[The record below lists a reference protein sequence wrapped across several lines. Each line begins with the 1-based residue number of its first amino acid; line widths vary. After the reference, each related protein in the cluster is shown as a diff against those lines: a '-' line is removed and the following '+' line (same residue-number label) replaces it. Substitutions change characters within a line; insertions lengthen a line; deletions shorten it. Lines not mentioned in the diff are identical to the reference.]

1 MISLKTVYQ
10 CFNGENESRRIEI
23 SAQEYK
29 NTPILI
35 EFRLPDGNTFVSNDL
50 ITDDNGEVIYPLPKE
65 ILYQNGRVS
74 VQATI
79 ALSDGKIEKSSVAS
93 FPINGSINSH
103 DDFSILLYNNR
114 LYPKGGNKLRLVG
127 DNDCYKVKFVG
138 IENIGEVFAIFS
150 RDNKTSKPILLNDDG
165 SVNIPLW
172 VLKKGNFELGLY
184 AEGFASAPLEI
195 IVDESIVEQSGVIV
209 DESEPSIV
217 EQLLNKVN
225 SIKYIKSCQI
235 INGKLIVILNDDSE
249 IDAGYVVGGS
259 TALTIQS
266 DWNQNENLQPDYIRN
281 RTHYKEIDEDG
292 NVVYHTLDNKY
303 LNLDKEISQGSDNP
317 VTSKAVYKAV
327 TEVEMESLS
336 NLEIEELIKNF
347 V

>member
-1 MISLKTVYQ
+1 MISLKSVYQ
-10 CFNGENESRRIEI
+10 CFNGENESRQIKI
-23 SAQEYK
+23 CAQEYK
-29 NTPILI
+29 NTPVSI
-35 EFRLPDGNTFVSNDL
+35 EFRLPDGNTFISDNL
-50 ITDDNGEVIYPLPKE
+50 ITDNNGEVTYLLPKE

-74 VQATI
+74 AQATV
-79 ALSDGKIEKSSVAS
+79 ALPDGTIEKSSVAS
-93 FPINGSINSH
+93 FPINCSINSC

-138 IENIGEVFAIFS
+138 VEHLGEVFAIFG
-150 RDNKTSKPILLNDDG
+150 RDNKTSKPILLNDDD

-172 VLKKGNFELGLY
+172 VLKRGSFEVGLY
-184 AEGFASAPLEI
+184 AEGFATTPLEI
-195 IVDESIVEQSGVIV
+195 VVDESIVEQSGVIV
-209 DESEPSIV
+209 DELEPSLV
-217 EQLLNKVN
+217 EQLLDKVN

-235 INGKLIVILNDDSE
+235 INGKLIIILNDDSE

-292 NVVYHTLDNKY
+292 NEVYHTLDNKY

>member
-1 MISLKTVYQ
+1 MIVLKPAYQ
-10 CFNGENESRRIEI
+10 CFNGENESRQIEI
-23 SAQEYK
+23 CAQEYK
-29 NTPILI
+29 NTPVSI
-35 EFRLPDGNTFVSNDL
+35 EFRLPDGNTFVSDDL
-50 ITDDNGEVIYPLPKE
+50 ITDNNGEAIYLLPKE
-65 ILYQNGRVS
+65 ILYQNGRIS
-74 VQATI
+74 AQATI
-79 ALSDGKIEKSSVAS
+79 TLSDGKIEKSSVIS
-93 FPINGSINSH
+93 FPISCSINSC

-114 LYPKGGNKLRLVG
+114 LYPKGGNKLKLVG
-127 DNDCYKVKFVG
+127 DNDCYKVKFIG
-138 IENIGEVFAIFS
+138 IESLGEVFVIFS

-172 VLKKGNFELGLY
+172 VLKRGSFELGLY
-184 AEGFASAPLEI
+184 AEGFASTPLEI
-195 IVDESIVEQSGVIV
+195 IVDESIIEQIGVIV

-292 NVVYHTLDNKY
+292 NEVYHTLDNKY